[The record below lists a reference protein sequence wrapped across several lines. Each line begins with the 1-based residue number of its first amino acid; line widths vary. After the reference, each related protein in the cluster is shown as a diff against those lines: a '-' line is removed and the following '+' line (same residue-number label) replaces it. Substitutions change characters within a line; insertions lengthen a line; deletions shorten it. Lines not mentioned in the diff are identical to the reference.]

1 MHKSTNSQIHKS
13 TKNPHARCF
22 SPPIQK
28 LSACVFGKSKK
39 KKSWEEGTRRKIK
52 PKKLKIATNGLEK
65 KIEKKWR
72 E

>member
-1 MHKSTNSQIHKS
+1 MHMPAVFH
-13 TKNPHARCF
+13 
-22 SPPIQK
+22 PPIQK

-65 KIEKKWR
+65 KKQKKTSMNPPR
-72 E
+72 